1 MIARLT
7 RAVVFRQILLAALLK
22 LCNAAETFFRDQRK
36 ILWDRAGKRG
46 FDSFGSPNESRIRR
60 RIAPAVESPAAT

>member
-1 MIARLT
+1 M
-7 RAVVFRQILLAALLK
+7 LLK
-22 LCNAAETFFRDQRK
+22 LFFAIRGEFSNRAE
-36 ILWDRAGKRG
+36 KRG